1 MPKLKRSA
9 LVEQP
14 ATTMFDLVNDLAA
27 YPQRFDWCEA
37 AEVLQSDDSRVIAR
51 LDLGLG
57 AFRTWFTTENRLS
70 RPTRIDMSLRDGP
83 FKRLEGCW
91 QFDELSTQASKVT
104 LTLDF
109 DPRSRLMLPA
119 LTLGFKGLADRM
131 VDDFVR
137 VADQASA

>member
-1 MPKLKRSA
+1 MPSIKRSA
-9 LVEQP
+9 LVEHP
-14 ATTMFDLVNDLAA
+14 ATVMFDLVNDLDA
-27 YPQRFDWCEA
+27 YPERFTWCEA
-37 AEVLQSDDSRVIAR
+37 SEVLEFSEDRVVAR

-70 RPTRIDMSLRDGP
+70 RPSRIDMSLRDGP
-83 FKRLEGCW
+83 FEQLHGCW
-91 QFDELSTQASKVT
+91 EFDALGEQASKVT

-109 DPRSRLMLPA
+109 EPRSRLMLPA

-137 VADQASA
+137 VADRQGS